1 MQAPHYPQPIQLPQ
15 QREIKEQP
23 KEEEQQASTSHAPPS
38 DSPKTSKKNKE
49 FGGVLKEREFSRMSF
64 NTKLNR
70 DKKEKEREKEQLE
83 PLIEQSIPEESTAH
97 HSSPPRGRGTSPP
110 SPPSKRKPSMPE
122 QHQKL
127 SEPSTSKPTTTHVS
141 NLNKGWIQQPAPAS
155 ASIVTAM
162 YPPTKAAKAVN
173 VNPKTQDNVKKGRS
187 RALSVDEQAGLV
199 QYFQPPKKL
208 SEKAKTTAFPVNMSP
223 PGPQLPIPMNA
234 PVFGVVERVAR
245 PEMAYISNN
254 NPGDVMYFQQQRQS
268 PQAVRRKITDIPSP
282 DNMTNRLLQLRATGS
297 SMEGLSN
304 PGPSG
309 INNNGSIT
317 TGKVLDP
324 DSVKGRTLQA
334 YEAQLLSD
342 PNVLARLTR
351 LPAHMQ
357 PQQQYPQ
364 NLSSSGGSNS
374 GSELDQSTVT
384 VLHLPNGVP

>member
-1 MQAPHYPQPIQLPQ
+1 
-15 QREIKEQP
+15 
-23 KEEEQQASTSHAPPS
+23 QQASTSHAPPS
-38 DSPKTSKKNKE
+38 DSPKTSKKNRE

-64 NTKLNR
+64 NTRINR

-97 HSSPPRGRGTSPP
+97 HSSPPQGRGNSPP
-110 SPPSKRKPSMPE
+110 SPQSRRKGSMPE
-122 QHQKL
+122 QKEQQQKL

-141 NLNKGWIQQPAPAS
+141 NLNKGWIQQPAS

-162 YPPTKAAKAVN
+162 YPPTKVAKSGIVN
-173 VNPKTQDNVKKGRS
+173 QKIQDTGKKTRS
-187 RALSVDEQAGLV
+187 RALSIGEQGGLG
-199 QYFQPPKKL
+199 QMIQPPKKL

-223 PGPQLPIPMNA
+223 PGSQISPQLPIPMNV
-234 PVFGVVERVAR
+234 PVYGVMDRVPR

-254 NPGDVMYFQQQRQS
+254 NPGDMIYFQQQRQS
-268 PQAVRRKITDIPSP
+268 PQMNRRKMTEIPSV
-282 DNMTNRLLQLRATGS
+282 DNMTSRLLQLRATGS
-297 SMEGLSN
+297 SMEGLNN

-309 INNNGSIT
+309 INNNGNISS
-317 TGKVLDP
+317 GKVLDP

-342 PNVLARLTR
+342 PNILARLTR
-351 LPAHMQ
+351 LPPHMQ
-357 PQQQYPQ
+357 PQQQIHQ
-364 NLSSSGGSNS
+364 NLMGSGGSNS